1 LGSKKHKA
9 KPNKKTAIQV
19 KKYSEDHEKHKELCR
34 LDGFE
39 KKEEKK
45 KQELGRNHWQTRNCR
60 EEADIS
66 YSIIIL
72 WR

>member
-1 LGSKKHKA
+1 
-9 KPNKKTAIQV
+9 V